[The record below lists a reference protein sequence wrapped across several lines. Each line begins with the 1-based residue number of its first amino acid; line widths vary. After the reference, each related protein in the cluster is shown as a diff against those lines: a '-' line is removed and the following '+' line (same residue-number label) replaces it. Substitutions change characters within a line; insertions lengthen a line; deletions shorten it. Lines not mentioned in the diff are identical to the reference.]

1 MKIIITEG
9 QVDLIKEKTNKS
21 AKLLGKFYDIEA
33 DGAYYL
39 GDGMIQSRVRFT
51 PKDFDNP
58 MTPQYGESVCNWK
71 IDKPFSSI
79 PGENITFADMT
90 LPDSFNV
97 PLMDHIGNT
106 EELEKYLKGL
116 HMEEVEEF
124 IKRIIERRNN
134 PLNESVDKNKK
145 FLTNV
150 MGQDFTNN
158 IKQITSAYN
167 VPYNFYRKG
176 TISLRTIMSYLNSFG
191 PMYLFELDGKKYL
204 YQDRFDKDWFI
215 DEDGH
220 RYINNEISEK
230 LGIDV
235 MGLRFSDIIDM
246 FINDEEPLNEE
257 NNMPE
262 ENTKIKNLLKKVLE
276 NRDLEYSFTDTAWD
290 DNRVTEKYTIE
301 YHIKVGEVFGSGS
314 DAVAGIDVI
323 IDKILLNDEDFYYDW
338 VDSGYSENAWYIDY
352 LLNELYTEVL
362 SDFPFSIYPTVYGY
376 DEEI

>member
-9 QVDLIKEKTNKS
+9 QVNLLKEETNKS
-21 AKLLGKFYDIEA
+21 VKLLSKYYDIEA

-58 MTPQYGESVCNWK
+58 MTPQFGESLCNWR
-71 IDKPFSSI
+71 IYMPSDL
-79 PGENITFADMT
+79 TFKSMS
-90 LPDSFNV
+90 LPNPSNV

-106 EELEKYLKGL
+106 GELEGYLKEL
-116 HMEEVEEF
+116 HREDAEEF
-124 IKRIIERRNN
+124 LKRIIHRRNN

-145 FLTNV
+145 FLTKV
-150 MGQDFTNN
+150 MGQDLTGK
-158 IKQITSAYN
+158 IKEIKDTYD
-167 VPYNFYRKG
+167 VP
-176 TISLRTIMSYLNSFG
+176 MSFDEGVGHKLINMWLNHWG
-191 PMYLFELDGKKYL
+191 PMYLVNINGKKYL
-204 YQDRFDKDWFI
+204 YQDRGDFEIFYDEEGFDYV
-215 DEDGH
+215 DGEVLE
-220 RYINNEISEK
+220 EIGIGV
-230 LGIDV
+230 LG
-235 MGLRFSDIIDM
+235 LKFSDIIDM

-257 NNMPE
+257 YDMPE
-262 ENTKIKNLLKKVLE
+262 KPKENTKIKNLLKKVLE
-276 NRDLEYSFTDTAWD
+276 NKEFEYSFTDTAWD
-290 DNRVTEKYTIE
+290 DDRVTEKYTIE
-301 YHIKVGEVFGSGS
+301 YRIKVREVLGGGSKS
-314 DAVAGIDVI
+314 VAGIDVI